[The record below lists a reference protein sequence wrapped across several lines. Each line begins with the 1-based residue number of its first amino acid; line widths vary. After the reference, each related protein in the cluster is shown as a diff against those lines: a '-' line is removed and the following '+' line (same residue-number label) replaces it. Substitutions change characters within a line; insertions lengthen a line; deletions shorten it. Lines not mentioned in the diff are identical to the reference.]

1 MLSNNMKQYKL
12 SEIDTLQSFDCG
24 DEDLNDF
31 LLNDARFYDEQM
43 LAHTYVFVEED
54 EVVAY
59 YCLLND
65 KISQTDLDKSL
76 WRKLRKNIP
85 HEKHYDSY
93 PAVKIGRLA
102 ITGKF
107 AGRHLGTRII
117 DGIKLKLFENA
128 EYSACR
134 FLTVDAYRGAL
145 GFYEKNGFMPLL
157 KEPDESQPTIPLYFD
172 LKAVL

>member
-1 MLSNNMKQYKL
+1 MKQYKL
-12 SEIDTLQSFDCG
+12 SEIDTLKSFDCG

-43 LAHTYVFVEED
+43 LAHTYVLAEED
-54 EVVAY
+54 EIVAY

-93 PAVKIGRLA
+93 PAVKIGRFA
-102 ITGKF
+102 ISGKY
-107 AGRHLGTRII
+107 AGRHLGTSII
-117 DGIKLKLFENA
+117 DSIKLKLFENA
-128 EYSACR
+128 EYSVCR
-134 FLTVDAYRGAL
+134 FLTVDAYRAAL

-157 KEPDESQPTIPLYFD
+157 KEPDENQPTIPLYFD

>member
-1 MLSNNMKQYKL
+1 MMKQYKL
-12 SEIDTLQSFDCG
+12 SEISDLKPFDCG

-31 LLNDARFYDEQM
+31 LMSDARFYDEQM
-43 LAHTYVFVEED
+43 LAHTYVFVD
-54 EVVAY
+54 ENDVVAY

-102 ITGKF
+102 VSQKYSGQSI
-107 AGRHLGTRII
+107 GTRII
-117 DGIKLKLFENA
+117 DSIKLKLFENK
-128 EYSACR
+128 EYSSCR

-145 GFYEKNGFMPLL
+145 PFYVKNGFMQLQ
-157 KEPDESQPTIPLYFD
+157 KEPDPELPTVPLYFD
-172 LKAVL
+172 LKTVM

>member
-1 MLSNNMKQYKL
+1 MKQYKL
-12 SEIDTLQSFDCG
+12 SEVDTLKSFDCG

-31 LLNDARFYDEQM
+31 LLNDARFYDEHM
-43 LAHTYVFVEED
+43 LAHTYVLAEED
-54 EVVAY
+54 EIVAY

-93 PAVKIGRLA
+93 PAVKIGRFA
-102 ITGKF
+102 ISGKY
-107 AGRHLGTRII
+107 AGRHLGTSII
-117 DGIKLKLFENA
+117 DSIKLKLFENA

-134 FLTVDAYRGAL
+134 FLTVDAYRAAL

-157 KEPDESQPTIPLYFD
+157 KEPDENQATIPLYFD

>member
-1 MLSNNMKQYKL
+1 MKQYRL
-12 SEIDTLQSFDCG
+12 SDLDALQQFDCG

-43 LAHTYVFVEED
+43 LAHTYVFMEGD

-93 PAVKIGRLA
+93 PAVKIGR
-102 ITGKF
+102 F
-107 AGRHLGTRII
+107 AVSKKYSGNNLGTNII
-117 DGIKLKLFENA
+117 DSIKLRLYANG

-134 FLTVDAYRGAL
+134 FLTVDAYCAAVT
-145 GFYEKNGFMPLL
+145 FYQKNGFLPLL
-157 KEPDESQPTIPLYFD
+157 KEPPADQPTVPLYYD
-172 LKAVL
+172 LMAV

>member
-1 MLSNNMKQYKL
+1 MKQYKL
-12 SEIDTLQSFDCG
+12 SEVEMLHSFDCG
-24 DEDLNDF
+24 DDDLNDF
-31 LLNDARFYDEQM
+31 LLNDARYYDEQM
-43 LAHTYVFVEED
+43 LAHTYVFVEKSEI
-54 EVVAY
+54 VAY

-93 PAVKIGRLA
+93 PAVKIGRFA
-102 ITGKF
+102 ISQQY
-107 AGRHLGTRII
+107 AGNHLGTSII
-117 DGIKLKLFENA
+117 DSIKLKLFENL

-145 GFYEKNGFMPLL
+145 PFYEKNGFLPLL
-157 KEPDESQPTIPLYFD
+157 KNPDETQPTIPLYFD
-172 LKAVL
+172 LKAV